1 MADGSL
7 PASPPQTPGF
17 PNNPLPIVWDGFSTL
32 NTRPT
37 RPAIEEQEMFICDGF
52 IPLGKNNL
60 RTLYGAGPAMYTA
73 PAGKTIVFF
82 GFGNIASTP
91 ICMVFLSD
99 GSIIQVNTTTG
110 VATTAAGAGTISNPS
125 PTTMGMSQWGSQYII
140 IVSSQT
146 NGYFLWDGALFFAA
160 GTLGAYVDIS
170 SGGLGYTSA
179 PTITAIGGA
188 GSGAAFSATLENGAI
203 STISVTG
210 IGSGYAYTDSV
221 YLAFSGGGSA
231 GNTAVA
237 TAVLASGSVS
247 SVVVNTAGTGYT
259 STTSVTI
266 SGGGGGG
273 AVATASVSGGSVTG
287 ISVTKPGQGY
297 TSAPTVIITD
307 SNNPVATA
315 TVSLMPFGVSGT
327 AVETFQS
334 RVWTANGAKV
344 TFTAPASVDD
354 FGAPNGG
361 GAFTSNDSFLRIG
374 FSALKQSNGFLYLL
388 ADSSMNYIS
397 GVQTTGS
404 PPTTTFTNQNVDP
417 QIGSPWPGSVQVFS
431 RNIAFANSFGVHV
444 SYGGAVTKVSPQ
456 LDGFFASVTSLSGF
470 YPSSAVAVIFG
481 IHVYMLLLPILDQVT
496 GQRVNKLVMWDG
508 QRWWT
513 ASQEPTL
520 VQIAT
525 QEINSV
531 MTAWGTDGSKL
542 YPLFQ
547 QPSTSLV
554 KTVQSKLWDTPGYYF
569 TKMASRLYGMVQYN
583 VASTQ
588 PLTVTLDNGTVSTT
602 TATPVTPPGLM
613 TWTNNSGATI
623 SWTGASGHALT
634 WYSGGQAVFGPLAVS
649 LSGPLLGLTVVTSAP
664 DLSIMSLTLV
674 ETVRQANL

>member
-17 PNNPLPIVWDGFSTL
+17 PSNPLPIVWDGFAGL

-37 RPAIEEQEMFICDGF
+37 RPAIEDQEMFICDGF

-60 RTLYGAGPAMYTA
+60 RTLFGAGPAMYTA
-73 PAGKTIVFF
+73 PSGKTIVFY

-99 GSIIQVNTTTG
+99 GSIVQVNTTTG
-110 VATTAAGAGTISNPS
+110 VAVIVAPVGTIDNPS
-125 PTTMGMSQWGSQYII
+125 PSSVGLSQWGSQYII
-140 IVSSQT
+140 IVSAQP
-146 NGYFLWDGALFFAA
+146 NGYFLWDGLLFYEP
-160 GTLGAYVDIS
+160 GTLGSYVDIN
-170 SGGLGYTSA
+170 SGGFDYTSA
-179 PTITAIGGA
+179 PTITAVGGA
-188 GSGAAFSATLENGAI
+188 GTGATFVATLQDGAI
-203 STISVTG
+203 ETISVTNP
-210 IGSGYAYTDSV
+210 GSGYTYTDSV
-221 YLAFSGGGSA
+221 YLSFSGGGNVNS
-231 GNTAVA
+231 TAQA
-237 TAVLASGSVS
+237 TAVISGGSVS
-247 SVVVNTAGTGYT
+247 SINVTTAGLGYT

-266 SGGGGGG
+266 SGGGGSG
-273 AVATASVSGGSVTG
+273 AVATASVAGGSV
-287 ISVTKPGQGY
+287 SAVNVTTAGQGY

-307 SNNPVATA
+307 YNNTVATA
-315 TVSLMPFGVSGT
+315 TVSAMPFGVNGT
-327 AVETFQS
+327 TVETFQS
-334 RVWTANGAKV
+334 RVWTANGAKIL
-344 TFTAPASVDD
+344 FTAPASVND
-354 FGAPNGG
+354 FGASDGG

-397 GVQTTGS
+397 GVQTAGS

-417 QIGSPWPGSVQVFS
+417 QIGTPWPGSVQVFS
-431 RNIAFANSFGVHV
+431 RNIVFANSFGVHV

-456 LDGFFASVTSLSGF
+456 LDGFFASVSSLTGF

-481 IHVYMLLLPILDQVT
+481 IHVYMLLLPVIDQVT
-496 GQRVNKLVMWDG
+496 GQRVNKLMMWDG

-513 ASQEPTL
+513 ANQEPSLTF
-520 VQIAT
+520 IAT
-525 QEINSV
+525 QELNSV
-531 MTAWGTDGSKL
+531 MTAWGTDGASL

-547 QPSTSLV
+547 QPSTALT
-554 KTVQSKLWDTPGYYF
+554 KTVQSKLWDAPGYYF
-569 TKMASRLYGMVQYN
+569 TKMAARLYGMVQYN

-588 PLTVTLDNGTVSTT
+588 PLTVTLDNGTVSAT

-613 TWTNNSGATI
+613 TWTNSSGAAI
-623 SWTGASGHALT
+623 SWTALGAVPMT
-634 WYSGGQAVFGPLAVS
+634 WYSGGQSVFGPLAVS
-649 LSGPLLGLTVVTSAP
+649 LSGALLGLTVSTAAP